1 MLGSIS
7 TLAIVTGLVMSFV
20 AGVFCHWKLLALI
33 GGVSPALLVIF
44 LYFMPETPIWLL
56 RKKHRREALDSL
68 VWLRG
73 SDIDTDIEK
82 EGLKVEVIIDIIGKR
97 LYFSGYILLMTSL
110 SLSQKYLGHFH
121 CTLYTSFSSV
131 LLSLPVLFIAVNSL
145 NLAGLD
151 PV

>member
-33 GGVSPALLVIF
+33 GGVPPALLVIF

-56 RKKHRREALDSL
+56 RKKHRKEALDSL

-73 SDIDTDIEK
+73 SDIEIDNEK
-82 EGLKVEVIIDIIGKR
+82 EGLKVEVIAGKR
-97 LYFSGYILLMTSL
+97 LYFSVYMLLMTSL
-110 SLSQKYLGHFH
+110 SLRQKYLGYFL
-121 CTLYTSFSSV
+121 CTLYISISSV
-131 LLSLPVLFIAVNSL
+131 LSLPLEKLDLFTDI
-145 NLAGLD
+145 
-151 PV
+151 

>member
-33 GGVSPALLVIF
+33 GGVPPALLVIF

-56 RKKHRREALDSL
+56 RKKHRKEALDSL

-73 SDIDTDIEK
+73 SDIEIDIEK
-82 EGLKVEVIIDIIGKR
+82 EGLKVEVITGKR
-97 LYFSGYILLMTSL
+97 LYFSVYMLLMTSL
-110 SLSQKYLGHFH
+110 SLRQKYLGYFL
-121 CTLYTSFSSV
+121 CTLYISISSV
-131 LLSLPVLFIAVNSL
+131 LSLPLEKLDLFTDI
-145 NLAGLD
+145 
-151 PV
+151 

>member
-73 SDIDTDIEK
+73 SDIEIDIEK

>member
-56 RKKHRREALDSL
+56 RKKHRREALDTL

-73 SDIDTDIEK
+73 SDIDIDIEK
-82 EGLKVEVIIDIIGKR
+82 EGLKVEVIIGKR
-97 LYFSGYILLMTSL
+97 LYFSVYILLMTSL
-110 SLSQKYLGHFH
+110 SQTKIPGI
-121 CTLYTSFSSV
+121 
-131 LLSLPVLFIAVNSL
+131 LSLYAVYFLLFRTLPTSAVYRS
-145 NLAGLD
+145 
-151 PV
+151 

>member
-33 GGVSPALLVIF
+33 GGVPPALLVIF

-56 RKKHRREALDSL
+56 RKKHRKEALDSL

-73 SDIDTDIEK
+73 SDIEIDIEK
-82 EGLKVEVIIDIIGKR
+82 EGLKVEVITGKR
-97 LYFSGYILLMTSL
+97 LYFSVYMLLMTSL
-110 SLSQKYLGHFH
+110 SLRQKYLGYFH
-121 CTLYTSFSSV
+121 CTLYIFISSV
-131 LLSLPVLFIAVNSL
+131 LSLPLEKLDLFTDIYL
-145 NLAGLD
+145 
-151 PV
+151 

>member
-68 VWLRG
+68 VWLRD

-82 EGLKVEVIIDIIGKR
+82 EGLKVEVIIGKR
-97 LYFSGYILLMTSL
+97 LYFSVYILLMTSL
-110 SLSQKYLGHFH
+110 SLPKIPG
-121 CTLYTSFSSV
+121 TLPLYAVYFLLV
-131 LLSLPVLFIAVNSL
+131 RLLSLPVLFIAVNST

-151 PV
+151 PG

>member
-97 LYFSGYILLMTSL
+97 LYFSGYMLLMTSL

-121 CTLYTSFSSV
+121 CTLYISISSV
-131 LLSLPVLFIAVNSL
+131 LSLPLEKLDLFTDI
-145 NLAGLD
+145 
-151 PV
+151 

>member
-44 LYFMPETPIWLL
+44 LYFMPETPTWLL

-82 EGLKVEVIIDIIGKR
+82 EGLKVEVIIGKR
-97 LYFSGYILLMTSL
+97 LYFSVYILLMTSL
-110 SLSQKYLGHFH
+110 SLPKIPG
-121 CTLYTSFSSV
+121 TLPLYAVYFLLV
-131 LLSLPVLFIAVNSL
+131 RLLSLPVLFIAVNST

-151 PV
+151 PG

>member
-33 GGVSPALLVIF
+33 GGVPPALLVIF

-56 RKKHRREALDSL
+56 RKKHRKEALDSL

-73 SDIDTDIEK
+73 SDIEIDIEK
-82 EGLKVEVIIDIIGKR
+82 EGLKVEVIAGKR
-97 LYFSGYILLMTSL
+97 LYFSVYMLLMTSL
-110 SLSQKYLGHFH
+110 SLRQKYLGYFL
-121 CTLYTSFSSV
+121 CTLYISISSV
-131 LLSLPVLFIAVNSL
+131 LSLPLEKLDLFTDI
-145 NLAGLD
+145 
-151 PV
+151 

>member
-56 RKKHRREALDSL
+56 RRKHRREALDSL

-73 SDIDTDIEK
+73 SDIYTDIEK

-131 LLSLPVLFIAVNSL
+131 YSPFLCCSSQLTH
-145 NLAGLD
+145 
-151 PV
+151 

>member
-1 MLGSIS
+1 MLGSMS

-73 SDIDTDIEK
+73 SDIEIDIEK

-110 SLSQKYLGHFH
+110 SLSQKYLGHFQR
-121 CTLYTSFSSV
+121 V
-131 LLSLPVLFIAVNSL
+131 PN
-145 NLAGLD
+145 
-151 PV
+151 

>member
-33 GGVSPALLVIF
+33 GGVPPALLVIF

-56 RKKHRREALDSL
+56 RKKHRKEALDSL

-73 SDIDTDIEK
+73 SDIEIDIEK
-82 EGLKVEVIIDIIGKR
+82 EGLKVEVITGKR
-97 LYFSGYILLMTSL
+97 LYFSVYMLLMTSL
-110 SLSQKYLGHFH
+110 SLRQKYLRILPLYAVYFH
-121 CTLYTSFSSV
+121 LVRTLPSTEKTGPFY
-131 LLSLPVLFIAVNSL
+131 
-145 NLAGLD
+145 
-151 PV
+151 

>member
-44 LYFMPETPIWLL
+44 LYFMPETPTWLL

-73 SDIDTDIEK
+73 SDIDIDIEK
-82 EGLKVEVIIDIIGKR
+82 EGLNFEVIIGKGSY
-97 LYFSGYILLMTSL
+97 LSVCILLMTSL
-110 SLSQKYLGHFH
+110 SLRQKYLGHFH
-121 CTLYTSFSSV
+121 CTLYISFSSV
-131 LLSLPVLFIAVNSL
+131 YSPFLCCLSQLTHQILKVWIQ
-145 NLAGLD
+145 D
-151 PV
+151 KY

>member
-82 EGLKVEVIIDIIGKR
+82 EGLKVEVLIGKR
-97 LYFSGYILLMTSL
+97 LYFSAYILLMTSL

-121 CTLYTSFSSV
+121 CTLYIPFSSV
-131 LLSLPVLFIAVNSL
+131 LSLPVLFIAVNSP

-151 PV
+151 PG

>member
-20 AGVFCHWKLLALI
+20 TGVYCHWKLLAFI

-56 RKKHRREALDSL
+56 RKKHRKEALDSL

-73 SDIDTDIEK
+73 SDIDIDIEK
-82 EGLKVEVIIDIIGKR
+82 EGLKVEVIIGKR
-97 LYFSGYILLMTSL
+97 LVFFGCVYMLLMTSH

-121 CTLYTSFSSV
+121 CTLYISFSSV
-131 LLSLPVLFIAVNSL
+131 ISLPVLFTAVNPP
-145 NLAGLD
+145 NIAGLD
-151 PV
+151 PE

>member
-33 GGVSPALLVIF
+33 GGVPPALLDIF

-56 RKKHRREALDSL
+56 RKKHRKEALDSL

-82 EGLKVEVIIDIIGKR
+82 EGLKVEVIIGKR
-97 LYFSGYILLMTSL
+97 LYFSAYILLMTSL
-110 SLSQKYLGHFH
+110 NLSQKYLGHFH
-121 CTLYTSFSSV
+121 CTLYISFSSV
-131 LLSLPVLFIAVNSL
+131 YSPFLCCLSQLTHQIWQVWIQ
-145 NLAGLD
+145 D
-151 PV
+151 KY

>member
-33 GGVSPALLVIF
+33 GGVPPALLVIF

-56 RKKHRREALDSL
+56 RKKHRKEALDSL

-73 SDIDTDIEK
+73 SDIEIDIEK
-82 EGLKVEVIIDIIGKR
+82 EGLKVEVITGKR
-97 LYFSGYILLMTSL
+97 LYFSVYMLLMTSL
-110 SLSQKYLGHFH
+110 SLRQKYLGYFL
-121 CTLYTSFSSV
+121 CTLYISISSV
-131 LLSLPVLFIAVNSL
+131 LSLPLEKLDLFTDIYL
-145 NLAGLD
+145 
-151 PV
+151 